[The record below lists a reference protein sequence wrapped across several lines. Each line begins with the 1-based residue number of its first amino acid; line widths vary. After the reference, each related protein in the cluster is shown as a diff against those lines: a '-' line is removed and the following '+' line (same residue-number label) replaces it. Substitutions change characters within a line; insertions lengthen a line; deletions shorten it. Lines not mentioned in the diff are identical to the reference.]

1 MEDPDLV
8 DHDIYDEVANLERW
22 QDTLSELIAS
32 NDITQ
37 EEYDDEL
44 LKTRYYIDIRTK
56 NYILEDEEAELLTKL
71 RKYKTSLSENYK
83 MGIIN
88 ETEFNKEFMDIL
100 RKEYSVLKNAETE
113 EQGNNE
119 NEDIDAPLSEKL
131 KKLHLKEVSYN
142 KKIALKNGIQYPK
155 LPTGIKGEEVDIYY
169 DKKMSNDPPPENPA
183 IEEYL
188 KKLRET
194 KKLIDYHTSS
204 FEVTK
209 LVYDSETGKQ
219 NYKFKKI
226 APMSKAVSDIK
237 ILSKRAN
244 LLTPQEQAYSD
255 RLLNMKQN
263 LRKIPRED
271 LLKCIG
277 ARTFKFMSYIER
289 LRENKQFVF
298 KFRENPEN
306 YEVLKKILGEENE
319 KYYKVNSDFI
329 FKNYTYSLPDIDT
342 SEPTEYL
349 QKGQISYLAF
359 KKGANK
365 KEELGTDLS
374 NYITVKPM
382 DDPLYLQIK
391 ETKGDKTE
399 TGEVW
404 ELRTSL
410 PGSTKKELI
419 KRYIDFEDYLYDL
432 KDVLIQNSKK
442 ISGTSR
448 DILND
453 RIRKI
458 SYYLTHGEDLE
469 NTKPSGQIPIDKLFK
484 NREEIQTLRREGLY
498 KIMNYITTYYP
509 GAQILAE
516 NTEKD
521 IFNYSSANYKFNI
534 EKVIFIFKNFSE
546 KLQDYVEGDE
556 TILNLLTYETPN
568 VLPEDDIDTSDKEGT
583 IELLLNWKPNTE
595 EYDYYYS
602 ELEELNHSFMK
613 FKNKHLE
620 LSSLK
625 IQEIMSQHAEKLQ
638 WEKSLRKFSS
648 LEVPEGNIAI
658 NYKLRFLLKERNR
671 LPSRRIYKVARVSER
686 INNQKRLTIV
696 FKNCRV
702 PEPENYAILTEQI
715 IVSLSK
721 TPEEYNYYYDLI
733 SDQYKKLCSF
743 FTKVNLKCVLD
754 SDGNVKCI
762 LEFEPKILV
771 PTITEF
777 LITEGD
783 FQTADINRLRQFTE
797 NMDSQTLKD
806 YIYSLRGDALNVYT
820 ETLSNN
826 KTFEKA
832 IKVLKSAAREEK
844 YKRLVEI
851 ANNIYKPPIVSSEKP
866 IVKMVGFEYTKDH
879 IQIED
884 NYIYGGYYPLF
895 YHYNENGEI
904 IKENYTRAELEQL
917 AILFNVTIVDD
928 SFELYQN
935 IMNFISEY
943 NNKKVKVERLN
954 YSPVEYNQYYEY
966 LKTDIKTINYTFRPR
981 LGVPEPGEVYSVT
994 KDPERK
1000 YGVPF
1005 DFNKDSIPVYSSELK
1020 QLVDDSFIII
1030 EGPCIFFDTSP
1041 QNKLISDSY
1050 ILVEYRDSRGKPK
1063 LFREG
1068 VSSKKIMK
1076 RKLDSL
1082 NTCSRFVNK
1091 ESCDNPNSFS
1101 LEIDKMKFKCKWLEE
1116 RCKGVVFEDQEIKS
1130 FDINNVEFKT
1140 ESNKNLFDVAV
1151 KIAIDYVESIVKEN
1165 NSTREEIAILSKEQ
1179 KIRLY
1184 NYYLKL
1190 LESDKPKIEPK
1201 EEIRDNF
1208 YSIVDDYDFLKK
1220 PKQNVIKKEK
1230 LDTDYM
1236 SYTVHDIKPMQMKLP
1251 LKRII
1256 LEKEYRIN
1264 SLTIIPKSFNED
1276 NTVNCEVAD
1285 TGENVTLEKEEFRNT
1300 SSEIIM
1306 KTVPTF
1312 CYIHKDNYK
1321 FLKDLPG
1328 YFWYLLKDEYKLED
1342 GELKFRKIKE
1352 IKTFI
1357 PTNFIQ
1363 PSEEINGRPLITKE
1377 DIFSAISKTAFSEF
1391 ETSDEIIYNLVA
1403 KINIQEDAILFAI
1416 KNRVDV
1422 VKMTE
1427 TIIGNI
1433 TLPMVLEEYEKINPK
1448 KFMSLTELTDIIQ
1461 KAIAERDRS
1470 KLIEYYTRAKKA
1482 KIDQELLME
1491 AKKLI
1496 KDIKDPVEP
1505 EPVPIQTG
1513 QSVEQQVTKQ
1523 PITKSIYTTKR
1534 RR

>member
-22 QDTLSELIAS
+22 QDTLSELIAN

-37 EEYDDEL
+37 EDYDDEL

-56 NYILEDEEAELLTKL
+56 NYVLEDEEAELLEKL

-88 ETEFNKEFMDIL
+88 ETEFNKEFMNIL
-100 RKEYSVLKNAETE
+100 RKEYSILKNAETE
-113 EQGNNE
+113 ESGDNINV
-119 NEDIDAPLSEKL
+119 DIDAPLSEKL
-131 KKLHLKEVSYN
+131 KLLHLKEVAYN
-142 KKIALKNGIQYPK
+142 KKIARKNGIQYPK
-155 LPTGIKGEEVDIYY
+155 LPNGIKAEDIDIYY
-169 DKKMSNDPPPENPA
+169 DKKISKDPPPENPD

-188 KKLRET
+188 KKLKET

-226 APMSKAVSDIK
+226 APVSDAVSEIK

-255 RLLNMKQN
+255 RLLNMKQK
-263 LRKIPRED
+263 LRKLSRED
-271 LLKCIG
+271 LLKCLG
-277 ARTFKFMSYIER
+277 VRTFKFMSYIER

-319 KYYKVNSDFI
+319 KYYKINSDLI

-342 SEPTEYL
+342 SESTEYL

-374 NYITVKPM
+374 DYVTVKPM
-382 DDPLYLQIK
+382 DDPLYTQIK
-391 ETKGDKTE
+391 ENKGDKTE
-399 TGEVW
+399 IGEVW

-410 PGSTKKELI
+410 PGSSKKELV

-432 KDVLIQNSKK
+432 KQLLIENSKR
-442 ISGTSR
+442 ISGKSR

-458 SYYLTHGEDLE
+458 SYYLTNEEDLE
-469 NTKPSGQIPIDKLFK
+469 NTKPTGQIPLDKLFRD
-484 NREEIQTLRREGLY
+484 REEIQSLRREGLY
-498 KIMNYITTYYP
+498 KIMDYITTYYP

-521 IFNYSSANYKFNI
+521 IFNYSSSNYKFNI

-583 IELLLNWKPNTE
+583 IEFLLNWKPDTK
-595 EYDYYYS
+595 EYDYYSS
-602 ELEELNHSFMK
+602 ELEESNHSFIK
-613 FKNKHLE
+613 FKNSHLE
-620 LSSLK
+620 LPSLK
-625 IQEIMSQHAEKLQ
+625 IQEIMSQYSEKLQ
-638 WEKSLRKFSS
+638 WQKSLKKYFD
-648 LEVPEGNIAI
+648 LEVPEGNIAL
-658 NYKLRFLLKERNR
+658 NYKLRFLLRERNR
-671 LPSRRIYKVARVSER
+671 LPSRRIYKVAKVSER
-686 INNQKRLTIV
+686 ISNQKRLTIV
-696 FKNCRV
+696 FKNCRI
-702 PEPENYAILTEQI
+702 PEPEKYAILTEQI

-721 TPEEYNYYYDLI
+721 TPEEYSYYYDFI
-733 SDQYKKLCSF
+733 SNEYKKLCSF
-743 FTKVNLKCVLD
+743 FTKVNLKCILD

-783 FQTADINRLRQFTE
+783 FKTADINRLRIFTE
-797 NMDSQTLKD
+797 NTDSQALKD
-806 YIYSLRGDALNVYT
+806 YIYSLRGDSLNVYI
-820 ETLSNN
+820 ETLGDN
-826 KTFEKA
+826 KIFEKA
-832 IKVLKSAAREEK
+832 IKVIKSAAREEK
-844 YKRLVEI
+844 YKRLVDI
-851 ANNIYKPPIVSSEKP
+851 ANNLYKPPIISSEKP
-866 IVKMVGFEYTKDH
+866 VVKMVGFEYTKDY

-895 YHYNENGEI
+895 YHYNEDGEI
-904 IKENYTRAELEQL
+904 IKENYTRSDLEQL

-928 SFELYQN
+928 SFQLYQN

-966 LKTDIKTINYTFRPR
+966 LQTAVKTINYTFRPR
-981 LGVPEPGEVYSVT
+981 IGVPEPGEVYSVT
-994 KDPERK
+994 KDPAKK

-1030 EGPCIFFDTSP
+1030 EGPCIFFDTSA

-1068 VSSKKIMK
+1068 VSSKKIIK
-1076 RKLDSL
+1076 RKLENL
-1082 NTCSRFVNK
+1082 NTCSRFITK

-1116 RCKGVVFEDQEIKS
+1116 KCKGVIFEDQEIKM
-1130 FDINNVEFKT
+1130 FDINSVEFKT
-1140 ESNKNLFDVAV
+1140 ESNKQLFDVAV

-1165 NSTREEIAILSKEQ
+1165 NLNRVEIAILSKEQ

-1190 LESDKPKIEPK
+1190 LESDKPEIQPK
-1201 EEIRDNF
+1201 EEEKDSF
-1208 YSIVDDYDFLKK
+1208 YSIVDDYDFLKP
-1220 PKQNVIKKEK
+1220 PKQKVIKKET
-1230 LDTDYM
+1230 LDSEYM
-1236 SYTVHDIKPMQMKLP
+1236 TYTVHDIKPIQMKLP
-1251 LKRII
+1251 IKKII
-1256 LEKEYRIN
+1256 LEKEYKIN
-1264 SLTIIPKSFNED
+1264 SLTIIPKSFNSD
-1276 NTVNCEVAD
+1276 NTINCEVVD
-1285 TGENVTLEKEEFRNT
+1285 TDEIVVLEKEEFRNT

-1328 YFWYLLKDEYKLED
+1328 YFWYLIKDEYKLED
-1342 GELKFRKIKE
+1342 SELQLRKIRE
-1352 IKTFI
+1352 VKTFI

-1363 PSEEINGRPLITKE
+1363 PSENINGRPLITKQ
-1377 DIFSAISKTAFSEF
+1377 DIFSAINKTAFSEF
-1391 ETSDEIIYNLVA
+1391 ETADEIIYKLIA
-1403 KINIQEDAILFAI
+1403 KINIQEDAIDFAI
-1416 KNRVDV
+1416 KNRIDV
-1422 VKMTE
+1422 VKLSENIVGT
-1427 TIIGNI
+1427 I
-1433 TLPMVLEEYEKINPK
+1433 TLPMVLEEYDKINPK
-1448 KFMSLTELTDIIQ
+1448 KFMSVTELTAIFQ
-1461 KAIAERDRS
+1461 KAVEEKDKK
-1470 KLIEYYTRAKKA
+1470 KLMEYYTRAKKA
-1482 KIDQELLME
+1482 NIDKELLKE
-1491 AKKLI
+1491 AKDLI
-1496 KDIKDPVEP
+1496 KQIKDPVEP
-1505 EPVPIQTG
+1505 EPRPIEPE
-1513 QSVEQQVTKQ
+1513 QSVQQVTQKT
-1523 PITKSIYTTKR
+1523 IKSIYATNR